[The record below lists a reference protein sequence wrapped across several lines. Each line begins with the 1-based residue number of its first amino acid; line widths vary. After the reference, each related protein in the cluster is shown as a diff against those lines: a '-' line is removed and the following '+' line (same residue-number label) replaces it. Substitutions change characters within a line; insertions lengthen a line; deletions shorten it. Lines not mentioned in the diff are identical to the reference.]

1 MLCFTHNTVP
11 AIAVCK
17 SCGKAL
23 CGTCVKDLGFALVC
37 SESCAGDARD
47 NRELV
52 QRAKRLYGM
61 GSAKK
66 SVPPLALVFILF
78 AVFFG
83 GFGIFQ
89 SLQDQIIAWYQFGGA
104 GLMGACALLYYRAMR
119 IRG

>member
-47 NRELV
+47 NHELV
-52 QRAKRLYGM
+52 QRAKRVYGM
-61 GSAKK
+61 GSFKR
-66 SVPPLALVFILF
+66 SVPTLTLVFILF

-89 SLQDQIIAWYQFGGA
+89 SLQDGTIAWYQFGGA
-104 GLMGACALLYYRAMR
+104 GLFGVCALLYYRRMG